1 MRKIILSLIAI
12 LLIASSMALSISA
25 TATDKKYVYDN
36 EGLFT
41 DAQYNELERMAAELA
56 SSGNAEFYLV
66 TVNQSYYEGEWF
78 CENHGIS
85 MQNNVVL
92 LVVNSYEVTELCYD
106 IYTYGDAWSKIT
118 DTEIDRIVYHKEI
131 YDNLKANKAYEG
143 SAAYFKYAGIAYNGH
158 LAAPVSK
165 IIIISLIVGAVVALI
180 VCISIYISYKTKQK
194 SVKYPLNRYASLE
207 LSEQRDAFV
216 GKSVTRTR
224 IQSSSGGGGRGGSRS
239 GGGSGR
245 GGGGGHR
252 GGA

>member
-1 MRKIILSLIAI
+1 MRKIILSLIAL
-12 LLIASSMALSISA
+12 LLIASSMVISVSA
-25 TATDKKYVYDN
+25 ADNKYVYDDEEKN
-36 EGLFT
+36 LFT
-41 DAQYNELERMAAELA
+41 EEQRNELERMAAELA
-56 SSGNAEFYLV
+56 SKSDAEFYIV
-66 TVNQSYYEGEWF
+66 TVNESYYEGEWF
-78 CENHGIS
+78 LEKIGIS
-85 MQNNVVL
+85 TDNNIVL
-92 LVVNSYEVTELCYD
+92 IVINSYEETELCYD

-143 SAAYFKYAGIAYNGH
+143 SVAYFKYAGIAYNGH

-165 IIIISLIVGAVVALI
+165 IIIISLVVGVIVAFI
-180 VCISIYISYKTKQK
+180 VCLSIYISYKTKQK

-207 LSEQRDAFV
+207 LSEQRDAFL

-224 IQSSSGGGGRGGSRS
+224 IQSSSGGGGSRS
-239 GGGSGR
+239 SGGSGR